1 VLPDYQRFLTQGSR
15 YLELT
20 PAEDFDDALMKLMV
34 LYHHVPSVTNM
45 PVFLGYLDQLL
56 LPYCDDVTDEH
67 LYRSLKRFWI
77 QLDRTLP
84 DAFMHAN

>member
-1 VLPDYQRFLTQGSR
+1 
-15 YLELT
+15 
-20 PAEDFDDALMKLMV
+20 DALMKLMV

-67 LYRSLKRFWI
+67 LYRSLKRFCI

-84 DAFMHAN
+84 DAFMHANIGPEDNRVCRMVLKIDAELQ